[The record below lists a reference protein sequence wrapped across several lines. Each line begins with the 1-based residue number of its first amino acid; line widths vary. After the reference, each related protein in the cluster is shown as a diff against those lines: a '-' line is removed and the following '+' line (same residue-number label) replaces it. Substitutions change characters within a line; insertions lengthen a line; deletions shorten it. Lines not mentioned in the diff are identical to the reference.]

1 MRCRWNFP
9 DCPRSVWKW
18 ASVLLFFTLSLMCD
32 FTNGSC
38 FIAAGTQK
46 ERCEAD
52 LWQSLSW
59 VAEHSVTYLMSIMHL
74 CCVLCLLWRE
84 PHNIIHNAWIM
95 TGHKNPSIHAGGRKE
110 SINYVENWLVSTS
123 LSSQQSTEGDRSC
136 LRLMS
141 SFMKVSCSKWAF
153 PVHPL
158 HQGQMFVETLV
169 ES

>member
-9 DCPRSVWKW
+9 DCLRSVWKW

-38 FIAAGTQK
+38 FITAGTQK
-46 ERCEAD
+46 ERCEAY

-95 TGHKNPSIHAGGRKE
+95 TGHKNPSIHAGGRKD
-110 SINYVENWLVSTS
+110 SLNYVENWLVSTS
-123 LSSQQSTEGDRSC
+123 LSSQLKVVDHVYASCPHSWKFLVVNKLFQSTHCIRDRC
-136 LRLMS
+136 L
-141 SFMKVSCSKWAF
+141 
-153 PVHPL
+153 
-158 HQGQMFVETLV
+158 
-169 ES
+169 